1 MANKHAFFEKTNTPL
16 AGFFRWAYGVKVEKW
31 NPWGVWPIS
40 TIISIFDT
48 SRLIILIIQ
57 TLGLMF
63 RETEIFPTR
72 LRVLRANAGR
82 LLCDLIEVLTCFP
95 ELPNKYKPPTTKAS
109 KLLMQTEADK
119 WKCLADAEVCLLWLS
134 GFDYLPWFMSCHQL
148 LNW

>member
-1 MANKHAFFEKTNTPL
+1 MPGLGKNTPL
-16 AGFFRWAYGVKVEKW
+16 AGFFVEPMGMKLK
-31 NPWGVWPIS
+31 NEPPGAFDPFIS
-40 TIISIFDT
+40 TIISTFDT
-48 SRLIILIIQ
+48 CRLIILIIQ

-134 GFDYLPWFMSCHQL
+134 GFDYLPWFMSCKQL
-148 LNW
+148 LNG